1 MARSP
6 AAIRPARWPVLL
18 ATLAALLAVASA
30 GWAQDSDRP
39 RPYLHLRGQDT
50 NPITNVHD
58 AWGFS
63 LGANLGRWWGAEMS
77 VDTFERHIDQDGNKI
92 GEYGVVALVPQLRV
106 RWPILQDRLVPYLVA
121 GAGVAFSEFNDRKPR
136 TPRRDV
142 DGASAVM
149 PVGTVGVGIEYY
161 FADNLAVGVEAKRL
175 IAGDRTIN
183 IDGRSHS
190 QQVASTFLT
199 LGLRLLTP
207 ERPLAPPSPLEEPPP
222 ARFYLGIR
230 FGGAI
235 ATDTH
240 NFSSADIRPEPPAY
254 FSKANQFVGAALGLD
269 IGRHLGVEIAAD
281 GYEVLLASGGRSLE
295 EMAVMHIIPQLRL
308 RYPVLGGRVVPYA
321 LAGVGVGILERNDR
335 KNGGIGVDIGNDR
348 WGWAAALGVGAE
360 YFVAPNIAVGLETR
374 YLTSRDHRIRIGT
387 REDTGH
393 FDAVTIAFTLR
404 VFLAQFGR

>member
-1 MARSP
+1 VL
-6 AAIRPARWPVLL
+6 VLL
-18 ATLAALLAVASA
+18 AAAVVVLTGSGAPAW
-30 GWAQDSDRP
+30 GQDSDRP

-50 NPITNVHD
+50 NPITEVHD
-58 AWGFS
+58 HWGLS
-63 LGANLGRWWGAEMS
+63 LGANLNRWWGAELSM
-77 VDTFERHIDQDGNKI
+77 DTFERSIKRDSNKLA
-92 GEYGVVALVPQLRV
+92 EFGVVALVPQVRV
-106 RWPILQDRLVPYLVA
+106 RWPLLDDRLVPYLVA
-121 GAGVAFSEFNDRKPR
+121 GAGVAFSEANDRKAR
-136 TPRRDV
+136 TPLPDI
-142 DGASAVM
+142 DGATAVL
-149 PVGTVGVGIEYY
+149 PVGTVGAGIEYY
-161 FADNLAVGVEAKRL
+161 FADNLAVGVEVKRL
-175 IAGDRTIN
+175 IAGDRNIN

-207 ERPLAPPSPLEEPPP
+207 ERPPTPPSPLEEPPP

-254 FSKANQFVGAALGLD
+254 FSKANQFFGGALGLD
-269 IGRHLGVEIAAD
+269 IGRYLGVEIAAD
-281 GYEVLLASGGRSLE
+281 GYEVVLAAQGKSIE
-295 EMAVMHIIPQLRL
+295 EMAVMHVIPQLRL

-335 KNGGIGVDIGNDR
+335 KPGGTGVDIDNDR

-360 YFVAPNIAVGLETR
+360 YFVAPNIAFGLETR

-393 FDAVTIAFTLR
+393 FDAVTIALTLR